1 MIITYRNPKNFNDTL
16 DVYFDI
22 PKNNFTDRWTQE
34 LKNLL
39 IKNYHLEKNY
49 CFMGF
54 VENNPRDINFLCNE
68 INQAIHTINQF
79 NNTQK
84 WQTAGLESY
93 HIDDYFTKDLVMHPE
108 DLPIGD
114 GGPNGERT
122 QETLG
127 CRMKHDAMNRL
138 HRYFEDLQG
147 EAWGLSEYYK
157 VADYD
162 TKYAI
167 RQLNVLCHE
176 LESYIISYRK
186 SKYQPEWCQ
195 PSQIT
200 TWLQAP
206 RQYLHDEDFDLFKLN
221 GYDRECGGLYLH
233 WAQVGKTHIEVFRD
247 EDGADVDDAI
257 CSTINALKY
266 YTGEFDIG
274 WARDITYANAE
285 WERREQDEFKQWL
298 SRNGFDPEDKK
309 LALGFIKIGQCDL
322 VKSFGTADPIQ
333 VRTILGKYLDIYKI
347 QIDDVS
353 NTFDYV
359 WSQDNFKDLQ
369 IQVMKPGYDFSSNQ
383 HLKY

>member
-1 MIITYRNPKNFNDTL
+1 MIITYRNPQNFDDTI

-22 PKNNFTDRWTQE
+22 AKNNFTDRWKQE

-39 IKNYHLEKNY
+39 TQNYHLEKNY

-54 VENNPRDINFLCNE
+54 VENNPRDIDFLCNE
-68 INQAIHTINQF
+68 INKAIWQINRF
-79 NNTQK
+79 NTYNK
-84 WQTAGLESY
+84 WQTSGLDAY
-93 HIDDYFTKDLVMHPE
+93 HIDDYFSKDNVMYSE

-114 GGPNGERT
+114 GGPNGERE
-122 QETLG
+122 QQTLG
-127 CRMKHDAMNRL
+127 CRLKHDAMNKL

-147 EAWGLSEYYK
+147 EAWGLSAYYK
-157 VADYD
+157 LADYE

-176 LESYIISYRK
+176 LESYVISYRK
-186 SKYQPEWCQ
+186 SKYQPKWLQ

-206 RQYLHDEDFDLFKLN
+206 RKHLHDDDYDLFLENKF
-221 GYDRECGGLYLH
+221 DKVCGGVYLH

-257 CSTINALKY
+257 CSTINSLKY

-274 WARDITYANAE
+274 WAKDTTYENAE
-285 WERREQDEFKQWL
+285 WQRREQDKFYKWL
-298 SRNGFDPEDKK
+298 VTNGFDPEDKK

-322 VKSFGTADPIQ
+322 MKSFGTKDSQKIWS
-333 VRTILGKYLDIYKI
+333 ILGNHLDICKI
-347 QIDDVS
+347 QIDEVS

-359 WSQDNFKDLQ
+359 WSQNNFKDLQ
-369 IQVMKPGYDFSSNQ
+369 IEVMKPGYDFSSN
-383 HLKY
+383 HDHNY